1 MYSEAIIIVEG
12 KKKKNVEVWIID
24 LIAWHMTSHKE
35 WLHYYEP
42 ISRGS
47 MYMDDN
53 HAPEI
58 AGINSTKVK
67 MDDGEIHTIPEV
79 RHAKG

>member
-1 MYSEAIIIVEG
+1 
-12 KKKKNVEVWIID
+12 
-24 LIAWHMTSHKE
+24 
-35 WLHYYEP
+35 
-42 ISRGS
+42 
-47 MYMDDN
+47 MDDN

-67 MDDGEIHTIPEV
+67 MDDGEIHTILEV